1 MDAIEELN
9 NYSNFLDKEND
20 KKNREIENNKKI
32 RVQKIIKEIKNKSL
46 VIEIYNNKILENLE
60 TMNEKVKSIVLPTKN
75 EIEKETGVHM
85 DTHVISKNSEY
96 ALINNKL
103 KDIYKSKIQ
112 YELIYRASVD
122 GAFGK
127 IFKKKCL
134 KVRRTLIVVESKK
147 NKIFGGFTEA
157 RWNDSDSDYKDEN
170 AFCFSLNENKIYNS
184 IKDTKAISCLRD
196 FGPIFCDMFEITDN
210 FASDGG
216 FSKCLDLEMTK
227 YDGVTKDYEL
237 PGEEIF
243 DIKELE
249 VFKVKI
255 E

>member
-1 MDAIEELN
+1 MDAIKELN
-9 NYSNFLDKEND
+9 DFSNFLDKRNN
-20 KKNREIENNKKI
+20 KKNKEIENNKKI
-32 RVQKIIKEIKNKSL
+32 RAEKMIKEIKSKSL
-46 VIEIYNNKILENLE
+46 VIGIYNEKMLENLE
-60 TMNEKVKSIVLPTKN
+60 IMNEKVKSIVLPKKTK
-75 EIEKETGVHM
+75 IEKETGVHM
-85 DTHVISKNSEY
+85 DTHIISKNSEY

-134 KVRRTLIVVESKK
+134 NVRRTLIVVQSKK
-147 NKIFGGFTEA
+147 NKIFGGFTEV
-157 RWNDSDSDYKDEN
+157 RWNDSNSDYKDEN
-170 AFCFSLNENKIYNS
+170 AFCFSLDENKIYNS
-184 IKDTKAISCLRD
+184 IKDTKAISCQSD
-196 FGPIFCDMFEITDN
+196 FGPMFCDMFEITDN

-216 FSKCLDLEMTK
+216 FSKRLGLEMTK

-237 PGEEIF
+237 PGEELF
-243 DIKELE
+243 KIKELE